1 MAAKGKLEIMKKE
14 KEDWRQ
20 SKRKEFIQKI
30 MFDKGIPAAK
40 VNEQKKITDFI
51 AQEVQEVIQIED
63 QVVKGYIDLY
73 QHQKKRRHQSKKKM
87 LDLQIFQT
95 SKKILPSNS
104 MLLLREVGNV
114 KATCFQ
120 RKLNFG
126 FISLMKDLKKRRHR
140 VEEKEENEKS
150 KDEEIKRQ
158 IRLFQKRENELEYGL
173 VKKRRRRNYGCKMER

>member
-1 MAAKGKLEIMKKE
+1 MKMAAKGKLEIMKKE

-73 QHQKKRRHQSKKKM
+73 QLQKKRRHQSKKKM

-95 SKKILPSNS
+95 PEKIMPSNS
-104 MLLLREVGNV
+104 MLLLQEAGAC
-114 KATCFQ
+114 KSYMLPEEAKFCF
-120 RKLNFG
+120 
-126 FISLMKDLKKRRHR
+126 
-140 VEEKEENEKS
+140 
-150 KDEEIKRQ
+150 
-158 IRLFQKRENELEYGL
+158 
-173 VKKRRRRNYGCKMER
+173 

>member
-1 MAAKGKLEIMKKE
+1 M
-14 KEDWRQ
+14 
-20 SKRKEFIQKI
+20 
-30 MFDKGIPAAK
+30 
-40 VNEQKKITDFI
+40 
-51 AQEVQEVIQIED
+51 ED

-126 FISLMKDLKKRRHR
+126 FISLMKDLKKRRQR

-150 KDEEIKRQ
+150 KD
-158 IRLFQKRENELEYGL
+158 
-173 VKKRRRRNYGCKMER
+173 